1 MTGNIVV
8 IIELS
13 VDGTFIPAP
22 SKSSKNHIPMVQNFF
37 SVIIIASFVLN

>member
-13 VDGTFIPAP
+13 VGGTFIPAP
-22 SKSSKNHIPMVQNFF
+22 SKSSKNNIPMVQNFF
-37 SVIIIASFVLN
+37 AVIIIASFVLN